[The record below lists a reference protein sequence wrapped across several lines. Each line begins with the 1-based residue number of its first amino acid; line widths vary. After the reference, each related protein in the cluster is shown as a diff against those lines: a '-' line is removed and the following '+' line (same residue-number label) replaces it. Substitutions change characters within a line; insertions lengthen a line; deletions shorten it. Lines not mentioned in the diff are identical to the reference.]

1 MVVRPSSAKLMSQH
15 EALGRLEIN
24 AIEGRKLSNC
34 ETFSKQDPYLTYKL
48 GESRG
53 KTKTNRN
60 GGTNPT
66 WNETTILDV
75 TPKTYKLRLRAY
87 DDDLIGKDCIGE
99 GIVDVSPAICDGELD
114 GKWVKQTLVSI
125 NPNPLLG
132 WFPIYNDSVLAGEI
146 YLEFTFHR
154 KG

>member
-1 MVVRPSSAKLMSQH
+1 MLKHSQARPMSQH
-15 EALGRLEIN
+15 ETLGKLEIN
-24 AIEGRKLSNC
+24 AIQGRKLRNC

-53 KTKTNRN
+53 RTKTNRN

-66 WNETTILDV
+66 WNEVTLLNV

-99 GIVDVSPAICDGELD
+99 GTIDVSPAICKGELD
-114 GKWVKQTLVSI
+114 
-125 NPNPLLG
+125 G
-132 WFPIYNDSVLAGEI
+132 WFPIYSNSQLAGEV
-146 YLEFTFHR
+146 YLEFTFLR
-154 KG
+154 KV